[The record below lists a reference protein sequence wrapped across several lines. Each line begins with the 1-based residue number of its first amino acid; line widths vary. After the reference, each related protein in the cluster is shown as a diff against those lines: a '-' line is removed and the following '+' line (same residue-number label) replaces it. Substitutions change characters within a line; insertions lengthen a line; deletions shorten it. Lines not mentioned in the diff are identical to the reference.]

1 MTKTELVELLKD
13 LEWEGQIEAEGDG
26 RGSACPWCGGA
37 RLDGG
42 HGEGCELA
50 RAIAEGA

>member
-13 LEWEGQIEAEGDG
+13 LEWEGQSEGEDG
-26 RGSACPWCGGA
+26 HVSACPWCGGA

-42 HGEGCELA
+42 HGQGCELA

>member
-1 MTKTELVELLKD
+1 MTKTELVELLQD
-13 LEWEGQIEAEGDG
+13 LEWEGWAEAEGG
-26 RGSACPWCGGA
+26 NYVPACPWCGGA